1 MNILKKIIRNDL
13 SSVIAPLIILFIAL
27 VSTSSGFLSSYNI
40 TSLLEQITIF
50 VLIGLAQMVVLSLGQ
65 FNLALGSMGCLS
77 AISMGFFMQ
86 ILGFP
91 VVISIMIGLIV
102 AALLGFIQGFL
113 IAKSGINPFII
124 TLSLISVYFG
134 ISAIITKGSPYDKL
148 PKSILEINMIKWGP
162 VPLTFVFSVLVC
174 FAVYFIFR
182 YMNIG
187 KQLLATGENKRAARF
202 SGINVDR
209 TIIIGHMISAV
220 LCGIAAVIQ
229 IAKFG
234 SAQIS
239 IGNDWMLTSFV
250 VTVLGG
256 TLLSGGKV
264 SAIGTLL
271 GSFLMMFINNLLIL
285 WGVNAYIFQT
295 ILGLVLL
302 GAFEVDRARLK
313 MISRQSDLVTV
324 KVSEGK

>member
-1 MNILKKIIRNDL
+1 MIKRILRNDL
-13 SSVIAPLIILFIAL
+13 SSVIIPLVILFIIL
-27 VSTSSGFLSSYNI
+27 VTTSSGFLSNYNI

-65 FNLALGSMGCLS
+65 FNLSLGSMGCLY
-77 AISMGFFMQ
+77 AITMVFFMQ
-86 ILGFP
+86 VIGTP
-91 VVISIMIGLIV
+91 VIV
-102 AALLGFIQGFL
+102 AIFLGLLVAAVLGYIQGFL

-162 VPLTFVFSVLVC
+162 VPLPFLLSVLVC

-182 YMNIG
+182 YMDIG
-187 KQLLATGENKRAARF
+187 KQLLATGESKRAALF
-202 SGINVDR
+202 SGIDVDK

-264 SAIGTLL
+264 SPIGT
-271 GSFLMMFINNLLIL
+271 
-285 WGVNAYIFQT
+285 
-295 ILGLVLL
+295 LL

-313 MISRQSDLVTV
+313 IISHQSDLVV
-324 KVSEGK
+324 HNAGEEV